1 MTRKT
6 RAETKQETRT
16 KLLATARQ
24 WFTEKGYADTVMDEL
39 TAAAGLTRGAL
50 YHHFGNKEGLFLA
63 VALVLDEALNQ
74 RLDALAAAQPS
85 AWMALLARCDEY
97 LAMSLEPEVQRILL
111 RDAPAVLSA
120 DDLEASRR
128 GCVLSLQSLL
138 QQLQAEGI
146 LMPAPVEMQ
155 ATMLNGALMEASFRI
170 GRVASAETALVE
182 SQALYRRMLAGF
194 RGDQATGATA
204 ND

>member
-1 MTRKT
+1 MIRKT
-6 RAETKQETRT
+6 RAETMQETRS

-24 WFTEKGYADTVMDEL
+24 WFTEKGYAETVMDEL

-63 VALVLDEALNQ
+63 VALMLDEELNQ
-74 RLDALAAAQPS
+74 RLDTLSAAQPTV
-85 AWMALLARCDEY
+85 WTALLARCDEY

-128 GCVLSLQSLL
+128 GCVLSLQALL
-138 QQLQAEGI
+138 QQLQAEGTI
-146 LMPAPVEMQ
+146 VAAPAEML

-170 GRVASAETALVE
+170 GRVTSAETALVE
-182 SQALYRRMLAGF
+182 SQALYRSMLAGF
-194 RGDQATGATA
+194 RCGD
-204 ND
+204 

>member
-6 RAETKQETRT
+6 RAETMQETRT
-16 KLLATARQ
+16 KLLVTARQ

-63 VALVLDEALNQ
+63 VAVTLDEALNQ
-74 RLDALAAAQPS
+74 RLDTLAAAQS
-85 AWMALLARCDEY
+85 SVWASLLARCDEY

-128 GCVLSLQSLL
+128 GCVLSLEVLL
-138 QQLQAEGI
+138 VQLQDTGVI
-146 LMPAPVEMQ
+146 KPIPAPML

-170 GRVASAETALVE
+170 GRVPNAEAALVE
-182 SQALYRRMLAGF
+182 SQALYRHMLAGF
-194 RGDQATGATA
+194 CCD
-204 ND
+204 